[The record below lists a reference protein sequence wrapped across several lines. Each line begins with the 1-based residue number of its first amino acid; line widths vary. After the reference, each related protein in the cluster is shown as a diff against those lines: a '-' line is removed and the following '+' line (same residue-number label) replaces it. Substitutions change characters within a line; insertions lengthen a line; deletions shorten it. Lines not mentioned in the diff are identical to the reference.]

1 MRKID
6 KKDEVNGMMT
16 MREDKYFYVVNVGRE
31 MDKLT
36 KVMFPT
42 QMIP

>member
-16 MREDKYFYVVNVGRE
+16 CNMREDKYFYVVNVGRE

-42 QMIP
+42 Q

>member
-16 MREDKYFYVVNVGRE
+16 CNMREDKYFMFWE
-31 MDKLT
+31 MDKLS
-36 KVMFPT
+36 KVVFLT
-42 QMIP
+42 QKMIQ